1 MLTMNPCLIVTTQTV
16 SLLAG
21 SRTNGIKSDE
31 FCEMGKVLTYGLVD
45 EGLKA
50 TIDGV
55 KLFGPVACIPD
66 TWKQAARSKIGT
78 VTFPK

>member
-1 MLTMNPCLIVTTQTV
+1 MKPE
-16 SLLAG
+16 
-21 SRTNGIKSDE
+21 E

-50 TIDGV
+50 TVDGV

-66 TWKQAARSKIGT
+66 TGKKAARSKIGT
-78 VTFPK
+78 VTLLK

>member
-1 MLTMNPCLIVTTQTV
+1 M
-16 SLLAG
+16 
-21 SRTNGIKSDE
+21 KSDE
-31 FCEMGKVLTYGLVD
+31 FYEKGKVLTYGLVD

-55 KLFGPVACIPD
+55 KLFGPVACIPE
-66 TWKQAARSKIGT
+66 TWKQAARSKIET